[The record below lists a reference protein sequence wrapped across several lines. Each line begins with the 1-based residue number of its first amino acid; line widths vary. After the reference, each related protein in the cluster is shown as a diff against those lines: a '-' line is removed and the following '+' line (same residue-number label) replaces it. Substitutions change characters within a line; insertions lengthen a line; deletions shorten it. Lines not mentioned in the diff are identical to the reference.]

1 MEDPEA
7 HQASLQDLLQSS
19 TATDITSPA
28 ASSYLDHLLALP
40 LPELTR
46 QPSLIS
52 LESSTVESDLT
63 NLCFRE
69 YPTFIS
75 VHKCSSAVKSA
86 FDDFSGS
93 LSKLIDSIPTL
104 EEECRTFTNESGKI
118 QRVRGKASLIQEHQD
133 KLLDLLE
140 IPQLM
145 ETCVRNGYYQE
156 AMELLSHS
164 RSLSERYK
172 DISLVQDVVKEVDNV
187 LQLMLAQLLTLLRE
201 PVKLPSLVKAVS
213 FLRRLEAMNEV
224 ELGLVFIASRYRNYR
239 TQLVH
244 IERDKGDP
252 VRYLRKYIDL
262 FREYVY
268 DIIAQVTTIFLDS
281 PDSLPH
287 VTAFASQAVTEL
299 VALVHSYVPRL
310 SSDPASMSSILI
322 QLGYCV
328 MSFSRVGLDF
338 APLISGP
345 FGETAMTSF
354 SDSIS
359 SASTEFSALLRESSK
374 TFAAPS
380 KSLVVPDYIPFLV
393 SSPSSPPSLPTNG
406 EIIEVAT
413 HYPPFVTLINA
424 HLTAFNNLRLLA
436 PLSLHSQILALHS
449 ASLLSSTTALLA
461 YLRHTS
467 AHSED
472 APPSPSIA
480 SSPTVAGPSGRPTH
494 TRTPSAPR
502 ADLLRR
508 NSEVLLTPE
517 QRASRRREA
526 KRVSVAAGHV
536 WAKVVV
542 PYLMDK
548 LEEGVFGDEG
558 AEVDTKQERVIEGEL
573 GKRLEQLESWVKENA
588 EGLTLKEPAP
598 RKEQR
603 EKEKEKDRAEVEE
616 NTLHEEPE
624 EDVDMSRTLEEIEA
638 IVGEE
643 APDTEAAKVE
653 PASQQEGSISTPTAE
668 PEASMTQ
675 AETPGRSLPEPVVP
689 EAPVETVSTDSSV
702 PDLPVSST
710 APAAT
715 KPALSEGT
723 SVETAGEVEA
733 QDGEAT
739 DELVVKTTSPQ
750 KEVSEPEPGVKDVGI
765 EASSPKAVD
774 TEIAPVISATEPS
787 EGKLPL
793 NGTEITVKT
802 PEPLSDLTSSGVE
815 DTQKVAEDFPAEV
828 PVAKEN
834 IPINSTSPA
843 VEEAVVTKG
852 EDSVPETVETKTGNV
867 SAELAAERDETT
879 MGPVN
884 NGEEIKNS
892 NTVEDSAL
900 ETIPTSSIEE
910 PSHAVGQGSEPVN
923 PPRAEDE
930 GQELV
935 VTPSEA
941 LADSEPPTPATVDTS
956 TSGQASEN
964 PSRAPS
970 PEAGQSEAA
979 AGGAGGG
986 GGTKK
991 KNKKKKKKGGK

>member
-1 MEDPEA
+1 MEGQDT
-7 HQASLQDLLQSS
+7 QQISLQDLLQSS
-19 TATDITSPA
+19 TTTDITSSA

-46 QPSLIS
+46 QPNLIS
-52 LESSTVESDLT
+52 LETSTVESDLT

-104 EEECRTFTNESGKI
+104 EEECRTFTNASGKI

-213 FLRRLEAMNEV
+213 FLRRLEAIDET
-224 ELGLVFIASRYRNYR
+224 ELALVFIASRYRNYR
-239 TQLVH
+239 AQLVH
-244 IERDKGDP
+244 IERDKGDA

-268 DIIAQVTTIFLDS
+268 DIVAQFTTIFLDS
-281 PDSLPH
+281 PESLPH

-310 SSDPASMSSILI
+310 SSDSASMSSILI

-328 MSFSRVGLDF
+328 MSFSRVGLEF

-345 FGETAMTSF
+345 FGETALSSF
-354 SDSIS
+354 SDSIT
-359 SASTEFSALLRESSK
+359 SASTEFSALLRESIK
-374 TFAAPS
+374 AFAPPS
-380 KSLVVPDYIPFLV
+380 KFMIVPDYIPTIV
-393 SSPSSPPSLPTNG
+393 SAPSSPPSLPTNG
-406 EIIEVAT
+406 ELIEVAT

-436 PLSLHSQILALHS
+436 PLSLYSQITSLHS
-449 ASLLSSTTALLA
+449 ASVLSGTSALLA
-461 YLRHTS
+461 YLRHAS
-467 AHSED
+467 AHTED
-472 APPSPSIA
+472 TPPSPSIA
-480 SSPTVAGPSGRPTH
+480 SSPSFAGPSGRPSH

-542 PYLMDK
+542 PYLVEK

-558 AEVDTKQERVIEGEL
+558 TDNVKQEKTIGGEL
-573 GKRLEQLESWVKENA
+573 GRKLEELESWVKENA
-588 EGLTLKEPAP
+588 EGLVLKEPVP

-603 EKEKEKDRAEVEE
+603 EKEKEKDRAEVEGY
-616 NTLHEEPE
+616 TLHEDPE
-624 EDVDMSRTLEEIEA
+624 EDVDMSRTLEEVEA
-638 IVGEE
+638 IVEEEVPKREAEQDEPVTKDENAMSGSPAEPEVKSTQLAQSEPELVPEPPATAEPVSTASPILDPPAPSTKLDTTNPETDKPSTVREVSPAEVTDEPEDKSGEVDTIE
-643 APDTEAAKVE
+643 TTPLSPSPKPVAKKLGAINGDAAAPAVA
-653 PASQQEGSISTPTAE
+653 STPTNGDSAVAKDLLSE
-668 PEASMTQ
+668 PTSSSVENTLEEAKEAS
-675 AETPGRSLPEPVVP
+675 A
-689 EAPVETVSTDSSV
+689 EAPVDKQDVPVQPTPPTEENALAEKGDS
-702 PDLPVSST
+702 
-710 APAAT
+710 A
-715 KPALSEGT
+715 
-723 SVETAGEVEA
+723 SVE
-733 QDGEAT
+733 
-739 DELVVKTTSPQ
+739 
-750 KEVSEPEPGVKDVGI
+750 
-765 EASSPKAVD
+765 
-774 TEIAPVISATEPS
+774 
-787 EGKLPL
+787 
-793 NGTEITVKT
+793 
-802 PEPLSDLTSSGVE
+802 
-815 DTQKVAEDFPAEV
+815 
-828 PVAKEN
+828 
-834 IPINSTSPA
+834 
-843 VEEAVVTKG
+843 
-852 EDSVPETVETKTGNV
+852 VETKKEDVPAEAEEEQNGASLDVVKNQEGNDKSGAV
-867 SAELAAERDETT
+867 TERTAEPT
-879 MGPVN
+879 P
-884 NGEEIKNS
+884 
-892 NTVEDSAL
+892 EDSF
-900 ETIPTSSIEE
+900 TMPGQTSGSNDPVSTED
-910 PSHAVGQGSEPVN
+910 PS
-923 PPRAEDE
+923 
-930 GQELV
+930 QELV
-935 VTPSEA
+935 APQPEP
-941 LADSEPPTPATVDTS
+941 LADSEPPTPATIDTS

-970 PEAGQSEAA
+970 PEVDQGEAVAGAINGGAA
-979 AGGAGGG
+979 GAGGA
-986 GGTKK
+986 KK
-991 KNKKKKKKGGK
+991 KNKKKKKKVGK